1 MTPLRHRLVES
12 GVLSEEELNRAVLL
26 ATERGGTIP
35 LNILRCNLLTENEL
49 LELIIKE
56 FDIPA
61 VLQFEMEDIPANVIE
76 SIPRRL
82 VETYR
87 AIPVNKAGGTIEVIF
102 SDPTDKRAVREVAS
116 ASHRNVSPRIA
127 TESVISWALLRYYEV
142 ITPTYSPS
150 EDRKTTKEE
159 EMEADDE
166 LPEDGGRL
174 SFAVIKEEVEEEP
187 GLGDWDEPFELSR
200 SLDEEEEKEKPPVP
214 ERVMKTTRREIP
226 LEDMIEEGEKPEP
239 GPEPDEGPSPEPD
252 EGPSPE
258 PDEGPSP
265 EPDEG
270 PDEEPEQEPGPEEPE
285 DEVLLLVDEDD
296 WEETGAALEDA
307 IEEDAVTWE
316 GPILEDAPVKKG
328 PIVMTRNVMLGKP
341 SDREII
347 PPQPMSRR
355 TAVEGIVQHSIQAS
369 RGGKPTKPETPEAKE
384 KPPAKKKPGKLDPTA
399 IDRWTRNLDSLGTRD
414 AVLGA
419 TLGLMER
426 LFGPAVF
433 LARKGKNLGGWSCS
447 RGFKQSIEGNV
458 QDILLTPHV
467 PREVW
472 HSLERKRGMMGP
484 IAVRAEYHF
493 LEPLVDERPTLL
505 VLPVVIRNIA
515 AGVFVCV
522 LRDVWTHSP
531 ELREALEK
539 LGKILSEKLELILK
553 RKKKQGTK

>member
-12 GVLSEEELNRAVLL
+12 GVLSEDELNRAVLL

-35 LNILRCNLLTENEL
+35 LNILRCNLMTENEL

-61 VLQFEMEDIPANVIE
+61 VLQFEMEDIPESVIE

-116 ASHRNVSPRIA
+116 ATHRNVSPRIA
-127 TESVISWALLRYYEV
+127 AESVISWALLRYYEV

-159 EMEADDE
+159 EVAADDE
-166 LPEDGGRL
+166 MPEDVGRL
-174 SFAVIKEEVEEEP
+174 SFAVIKEEEEEGP

-200 SLDEEEEKEKPPVP
+200 SLDEEGEEKPPVP

-226 LEDMIEEGEKPEP
+226 LENMIEDGEKPK
-239 GPEPDEGPSPEPD
+239 
-252 EGPSPE
+252 
-258 PDEGPSP
+258 
-265 EPDEG
+265 PDEG
-270 PDEEPEQEPGPEEPE
+270 PDEEPEQEPGPEEEPE
-285 DEVLLLVDEDD
+285 DEILLLVDEDD
-296 WEETGAALEDA
+296 WVESGAALEDA

-341 SDREII
+341 TDREII

-355 TAVEGIVQHSIQAS
+355 TAVEGIVQHSVQAS
-369 RGGKPTKPETPEAKE
+369 RAGKPTKPETPEAKE

-447 RGFKQSIEGNV
+447 RGFEQGIEGNV